1 MKGRWATREG
11 GSKCGGQGKE
21 NGKKKKRNE
30 ERNGLAGTLDP
41 RGVWKI
47 EIIFPISLI

>member
-1 MKGRWATREG
+1 MGEANGPAR
-11 GSKCGGQGKE
+11 GKNME
-21 NGKKKKRNE
+21 KKKRKE
-30 ERNGLAGTLDP
+30 ERNGLARTLGP